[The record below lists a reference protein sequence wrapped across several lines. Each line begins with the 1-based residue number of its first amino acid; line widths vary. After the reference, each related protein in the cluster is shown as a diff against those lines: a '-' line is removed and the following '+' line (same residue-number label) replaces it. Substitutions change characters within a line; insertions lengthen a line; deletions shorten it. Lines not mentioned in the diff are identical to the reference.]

1 MDRRIGMI
9 SRHSVEQI
17 SQALFKTDPM
27 RTCCK
32 ENDCFDEY
40 DRVASDVLDRLVAGE
55 RLEQALSTEIS
66 EWFFGGE
73 QFDQSRLQLVL
84 ELLGKGEQ

>member
-1 MDRRIGMI
+1 MI

-17 SQALFKTDPM
+17 SQALFETDPM

-40 DRVASDVLDRLVAGE
+40 DKVAEDVAE
-55 RLEQALSTEIS
+55 RLLGGESLKQALRAEIS
-66 EWFFGGE
+66 EWFFDWDE
-73 QFDQSRLQLVL
+73 FDEKRLEPTLQLLVQ
-84 ELLGKGEQ
+84 LLGQEEQ

>member
-1 MDRRIGMI
+1 MI

-17 SQALFKTDPM
+17 SQALFETDPM

-40 DRVASDVLDRLVAGE
+40 DTVAKDVAKRLLDGE
-55 RLEQALSTEIS
+55 SLKQALQAEIS
-66 EWFFGGE
+66 EWFFDGDR
-73 QFDQSRLQLVL
+73 FDANRLEPTLQL
-84 ELLGKGEQ
+84 LGQEEQ

>member
-1 MDRRIGMI
+1 MDRRIGTI

-17 SQALFKTDPM
+17 SQALFETDPM

-40 DRVASDVLDRLVAGE
+40 DKVAEDVAE
-55 RLEQALSTEIS
+55 RLLGGESLKQALRAEIS
-66 EWFFGGE
+66 EWFFDWDE
-73 QFDQSRLQLVL
+73 FDEKRLEPTLQL
-84 ELLGKGEQ
+84 LGQEEQ